1 MDINISSQIV
11 VQTAAQWAADNTVYS
26 AKRILV
32 TSDVYYGSTDQRKFK
47 IADGVQTW
55 SNLDYV
61 PIAQTLAEVLANGS
75 LTNEQY
81 ITSNNQY
88 ANLWLLNTS
97 SHLRWDS
104 NTTYGQV
111 VIDNTKIEA
120 EHDLRIDI
128 NAPTINLPQSTASR
142 IVETDASKNLTYAA
156 KNTAYNLNLGTT
168 AGTVLEG
175 NRITQV
181 ITNGVTDKA
190 PSEDAVYDA
199 LALKLDTN
207 NSAVTDARDLKYA
220 AYSNTDSSHT
230 GNTNETYLKGLLV
243 PNLTTNSTLDILGL
257 LNKTGTAGNIT
268 WNLYYNTT
276 NDLTGSPVKI
286 STSTQT
292 AAQLYG
298 GKFIRTI
305 INKNSLTD
313 NYIYRANVTSINDF
327 TQNAS
332 AMTSLGVDLS
342 SKYLIITATL
352 ANSGDTAIL
361 SAFQLIHTRP

>member
-1 MDINISSQIV
+1 MDINITNPVTKEKIGEVINGANSATPNNTDLVMSVESSVAKKNTWTQIKAFLK
-11 VQTAAQWAADNTVYS
+11 TYFDTVYQATGSYLTS
-26 AKRILV
+26 A
-32 TSDVYYGSTDQRKFK
+32 
-47 IADGVQTW
+47 
-55 SNLDYV
+55 N
-61 PIAQTLAEVLANGS
+61 
-75 LTNEQY
+75 
-81 ITSNNQY
+81 
-88 ANLWLLNTS
+88 
-97 SHLRWDS
+97 
-104 NTTYGQV
+104 
-111 VIDNTKIEA
+111 
-120 EHDLRIDI
+120 
-128 NAPTINLPQSTASR
+128 
-142 IVETDASKNLTYAA
+142 
-156 KNTAYNLNLGTT
+156 
-168 AGTVLEG
+168 
-175 NRITQV
+175 ITQT

-292 AAQLYG
+292 ASQLYG

-313 NYIYRANVTSINDF
+313 NYIYRATVAAVNDF

-342 SKYLIITATL
+342 GKYLIITATL